1 MLICIDLGIEV
12 SLLQFLSREFWQ
24 QTTYFAGITA
34 GLVHIFKRE
43 RWPPTGN
50 LSATRNLFRIC
61 FSVRAEIIL
70 SRRDSDSGIRKSTT
84 STFPTHGVR
93 YIR

>member
-34 GLVHIFKRE
+34 GLALLYCTYLQTRALASDWESLCDSESLQDLFFGPRGDYSESE
-43 RWPPTGN
+43 R
-50 LSATRNLFRIC
+50 FRLGDT
-61 FSVRAEIIL
+61 EI
-70 SRRDSDSGIRKSTT
+70 D
-84 STFPTHGVR
+84 
-93 YIR
+93 Y